1 MVGAFTELLTYVV
14 CLANDILCK
23 RYDWRP
29 SPSCPFPCRG
39 TLDNYE
45 YYCYYYYY
53 YYYYYY

>member
-53 YYYYYY
+53 YYYY